1 MMMSSSSPRCHF
13 SGRSDGRRSAG
24 TFPSRSPLMSGST
37 RWRHASWKTGIIAEF
52 MAQVRSSLQES
63 VPVDAFQRLRT
74 ADCHGR
80 GLYGPVD
87 ASSFSELR
95 KKLENFPTFSDRVTI
110 IHLPPTRALT
120 TTKSRYGCSRSVCGD
135 TSPNQHS
142 RRCVRWAFKEI

>member
-1 MMMSSSSPRCHF
+1 MVVDPPGPFRRDRRSCPAQRDGDMPVGRRASSRNLWRRSGPRC
-13 SGRSDGRRSAG
+13 R
-24 TFPSRSPLMSGST
+24 
-37 RWRHASWKTGIIAEF
+37 
-52 MAQVRSSLQES
+52 ES

-87 ASSFSELR
+87 ASTFSELR

-142 RRCVRWAFKEI
+142 RRCVRWAYKEI

>member
-1 MMMSSSSPRCHF
+1 MSSSSPRCHF
-13 SGRSDGRRSAG
+13 IGRSDVRRSAR
-24 TFPSRSPLMSGST
+24 TFPSRSPLTSNST
-37 RWRHASWKTGIIAEF
+37 RWRHASRKTGIIAAL
-52 MAQVRSSLQES
+52 MARQILAAGTR
-63 VPVDAFQRLRT
+63 PVDSFQRWRT
-74 ADCHGR
+74 TACHGS
-80 GLYGPVD
+80 GLHGPVD

-142 RRCVRWAFKEI
+142 RRCVRWAYKEI